1 MGTLVSSTN
10 KTDRH
15 DRAEI
20 LLKVALS
27 TISLTLISEIT
38 FYFTDQ
44 RRMKGYQ
51 YYVISLVLFVT
62 FIFAQRPRY
71 KDDYYNKRTNKK
83 KKSDKPNI
91 IVIMTDD
98 QDEALGKNVQIKLFK
113 TYQFINFV
121 ASLAKFK

>member
-1 MGTLVSSTN
+1 
-10 KTDRH
+10 
-15 DRAEI
+15 
-20 LLKVALS
+20 VALS
-27 TISLTLISEIT
+27 TISLTLISETT

-62 FIFAQRPRY
+62 LIFAQRPRY

-91 IVIMTDD
+91 NWWRKPEYPEKTTDVLPQVTDKLYYIM
-98 QDEALGKNVQIKLFK
+98 
-113 TYQFINFV
+113 
-121 ASLAKFK
+121 